1 MLQGD
6 LMSVRK
12 TLLFAAAMAA
22 AIAVLAGTTA
32 GERYSQALEATWSG
46 RSGPEGI
53 VPIYRAELLAD
64 GQDGKAKLEEALN
77 RLLQAPDADPEVK
90 AHAAYRLSVLCR
102 DRGAIAQAAKLDAGL
117 GFVTEWRV
125 VGPFDDENKQGFDTA
140 YGPEADGTWTGS
152 YEGKG
157 HSVAWRALPMAV
169 GDGLV
174 PLDQLLWPSEKTA
187 GYALSFIFVERDTP
201 CVLRGS
207 YNESY
212 KLWVD
217 GEFLAGRK
225 LYNGRALDQFADAC
239 TLRKGWN
246 AVLVKVCN
254 QEAGWNFMVRVTD
267 AAGNPLPG
275 WRATADPSKVTE
287 AREAV
292 LAKDGAPPKG
302 MQVNDPEKKLREA
315 VDKDPSPRNKGLLGE
330 YLTLEKTFDRTE
342 DPNVQLL
349 REAAEGAQSDA
360 NLWLALSEAE
370 SDINRRRDA
379 LQKALDSDPGNST
392 ALDGLA
398 RHYLRRSMPI
408 TAMDYVRQG
417 RKADPADL
425 SLASLEGQALLQLAT
440 EGAAAAD
447 LFALYAAHPDCT
459 VVQEAAVDGAKAL
472 GQNDRAAK
480 VAAAYRLQH
489 QGDAGAWYPVLAN
502 LMATGDGPGALALFG
517 EMASKFPMDR
527 MVVFRKASYLLGLD
541 RAGEA
546 EAAVAPALAWAPDWP
561 EGRELMGDVL
571 QAEGRGKAAL
581 ESYQQALILK
591 PQMESVK
598 RKVAFLTPQEEEFE
612 TRYRIDAKEIS
623 VDLGSFGGQQ
633 GVVLVDNT
641 AVKVEPNGLSTRYV
655 QRVIQVLQP
664 GAVQQMQA
672 WPISFDPDREEVRV
686 IEASILKPDGRR
698 VHAETMVTDAL
709 SDPQYRLY
717 YRNRNL
723 VLSFPSL
730 ASGDRI
736 WIEYKMSAVGEQ
748 NDYGRYFGDWV
759 PFAGMLPILLKQYTL
774 VMPEDFPLFMQA
786 KGLDVKPIVMTVQ
799 GRKVYRWV
807 SRDIPHLQREPEM
820 PGFSEVAPY
829 LQLSTFE
836 DWDALGRWYAK
847 FIADQWELT
856 PEMKAK
862 VAEITTGCTTVED
875 RVRAIHRWVVQQ
887 THYVGLEFGV
897 HGFRPYKVKQIY
909 ERRFGDCKDK
919 AILMAAMFKAAGV
932 DACMVLTRTRDN
944 GEILSSPA
952 TMSIFNHA
960 ICYVPELD
968 LFLDGTAEYT
978 GLRELPYQDRG
989 VWVQLVWQDGRTK
1002 RVQTPT
1008 ETAEGNRYD
1017 ATYVVQVP
1025 EEGSDAQTAGK
1036 AVITGQECSWVRR
1049 RYQDKDKQLEMLERD
1064 LSGSFPGTRL
1074 TSAKLSD
1081 LDTLSTPVTI
1091 SFEGTVGQL
1100 FKPDGKGRLSARTW
1114 LGKLNLSTMYGSLP
1128 TRSLPLEIDYPWTQ
1142 TYAVTYVLPAGS
1154 SAVAPSE
1161 QKVESPFGSASRQV
1175 KEEGNRIT
1183 VTVSVALTVLRV
1195 DPSEYE
1201 RFRAF
1206 CQQVDRLTDERIR
1219 IATAGGRP

>member
-1 MLQGD
+1 
-6 LMSVRK
+6 MSVRK
-12 TLLFAAAMAA
+12 TLLAFAAMAA
-22 AIAVLAGTTA
+22 SVAALAGITA
-32 GERYSQALEATWSG
+32 AERYDRALQAIWSG
-46 RSGPEGI
+46 RSGPQGI
-53 VPIYRAELLAD
+53 VPIYRAELLSD
-64 GQDGKAKLEEALN
+64 GQDGTGRLEEALSKV
-77 RLLQAPDADPEVK
+77 LQATDADPEVK
-90 AHAAYRLSVLCR
+90 AHAASRLSSLCK
-102 DRGAIAQAAKLDAGL
+102 DHGQLKQAAALDAGL

-140 YGPEADGTWTGS
+140 YGPESDRTWTGS

-157 HSVAWRALPMAV
+157 HTVTWRALPVPVA
-169 GDGLV
+169 DGLV

-187 GYALSFIFVERDTP
+187 GYALTFVYVDRDTP

-212 KLWVD
+212 KLWVN

-225 LYNGRALDQFADAC
+225 LYNGRALDQFADPC

-246 AVLVKVCN
+246 AILVKVCN
-254 QEAGWNFMVRVTD
+254 QEAGWNFMLRITD
-267 AAGNPLPG
+267 GSGAPLAG

-287 AREAV
+287 SREAV
-292 LAKDGAPPKG
+292 LAKDGAPPKD
-302 MQVNDPEKKLREA
+302 MKVNDPEKRLRDA
-315 VDKDPSPRNKGLLGE
+315 VEQDPSPKNKGILGE

-349 REAAEGAQSDA
+349 REAAEGAGNDA
-360 NLWLALSEAE
+360 LLWLALSEAE
-370 SDINRRRDA
+370 SDINRKRDA
-379 LQKALDSDPGNST
+379 LQKALDADPGDSA
-392 ALDGLA
+392 ALEGLA
-398 RHYLRRSMPI
+398 QHYLRRGMPI
-408 TAMDYVRQG
+408 PGMDYVRQG
-417 RKADPADL
+417 RKADPASL
-425 SLASLEGQALLQLAT
+425 SLAALEGQALLQLAT

-447 LFALYAAHPDCT
+447 LLALYAAHPDCT
-459 VVQEAAVDGAKAL
+459 LVQEAAVDAAKTL

-480 VAAAYRLQH
+480 VAAAYRLRQ
-489 QGDAGAWYPVLAN
+489 QGDTGGWYPVLAN
-502 LMATGDGPGALALFG
+502 LMATGDSAGALALFS
-517 EMASKFPMDR
+517 EMASRYPMDR
-527 MVVFRKASYLLGLD
+527 MVVYRKASYLIGLD

-546 EAAVAPALAWAPDWP
+546 EAALSPVLVWAPDWP

-571 QAEGRGKAAL
+571 QAEGKGKEAL
-581 ESYQQALILK
+581 ESYQQALILR

-598 RKVAFLTPQEEEFE
+598 RKVAFLTPQEEAFE
-612 TRYRIDAKEIS
+612 ARYRIEAKD
-623 VDLGSFGGQQ
+623 VPADLGAFGGQQ

-641 AVKVEPNGLSTRYV
+641 AVKVEPNGLSTRYL

-672 WPISFDPDREEVRV
+672 WPIAFDPDREEVRV

-698 VHAETMVTDAL
+698 VHAETMVTDAV

-736 WIEYKMSAVGEQ
+736 WIEYRISDVGEQ

-847 FIADQWELT
+847 FIADQWEVT
-856 PEMKAK
+856 PEIKAK
-862 VAEITTGCTTVED
+862 VAEITAGCKTTED
-875 RVRAIHRWVVQQ
+875 KVRAIHRWVVQQ

-919 AILMAAMFKAAGV
+919 AILMAAMIKAAGV
-932 DACMVLTRTRDN
+932 DASMVLIRTRDN
-944 GEILSSPA
+944 GEVLASPA

-1002 RVQTPT
+1002 RVQTPVQGPD
-1008 ETAEGNRYD
+1008 GNRYS
-1017 ATYVVQVP
+1017 ASYVIQVP
-1025 EEGSDAQTAGK
+1025 EEGSDAAAAGE
-1036 AVITGQECSWVRR
+1036 AVIAGQECSWVRR

-1074 TSAKLSD
+1074 TSVKVSP
-1081 LDTLSTPVTI
+1081 LDDLSTPVTI
-1091 SFEGTVGQL
+1091 SFEGTIGQL
-1100 FKPDGKGRLSARTW
+1100 FKPDGKNRLSARTW
-1114 LGKLNLSTMYGSLP
+1114 LGKLNLSNMYASLP
-1128 TRSLPLEIDYPWTQ
+1128 SRTLPLEIDYPWTQ
-1142 TYAVTYVLPAGS
+1142 TYAVTYVLPPGE
-1154 SAVAPSE
+1154 SASAPAE
-1161 QKVESPFGSASRQV
+1161 QKVEGPFGSAGRQV
-1175 KEEGNRIT
+1175 KEEGNRLT
-1183 VTVSVALTVLRV
+1183 VTVTVTLGVSRV
-1195 DPSEYE
+1195 QPSDYDA
-1201 RFRAF
+1201 FRAF
-1206 CQQVDRLTDERIR
+1206 CQQVDRLIDERVR
-1219 IATAGGRP
+1219 FTTAGGRP